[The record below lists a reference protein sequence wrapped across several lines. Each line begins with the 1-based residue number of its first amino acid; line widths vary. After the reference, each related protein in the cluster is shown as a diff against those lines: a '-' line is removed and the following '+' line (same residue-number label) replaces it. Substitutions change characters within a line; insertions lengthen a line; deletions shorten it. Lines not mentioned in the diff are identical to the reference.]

1 MKKLVPDPPLIA
13 SIRPGVTH
21 DEAIHKAMEFI
32 NSAHNKAWLLP
43 RQPIPEHQELL
54 TASMVEM
61 EIVRAY
67 LKIALAASTT
77 AMPI

>member
-1 MKKLVPDPPLIA
+1 MKKRVPDPPLTA

-32 NSAHNKAWLLP
+32 NSAHKKAWLLP
-43 RQPIPEHQELL
+43 RQPISEHQELL
-54 TASMVEM
+54 SAAMVEM
-61 EIVRAY
+61 EICRAY
-67 LKIALAASTT
+67 LRIALAASTS